1 MMQFI
6 LKYLWP
12 KWPARKV
19 DPLSENEQFRES
31 IRERAVAA
39 FVRGALALP
48 LYVEKPNA
56 GDELFKRRVI
66 ALGRGFHILDAELLP
81 AGTLLRESL
90 YQIAKEFEIGLTDQ
104 AAAVIDAVLQD
115 EVLEGV
121 IAKTLRQFHTSLG
134 DDMKAMSMDELREA
148 AQQPLKS
155 RLTASVSKHLIE
167 HGLIVAHLAR
177 NEGVK
182 LNVPDVKNLLD
193 KDLVDKPVFEY
204 IYVSTSNRYKPH

>member
-90 YQIAKEFEIGLTDQ
+90 YQIAKEFEIGMTDQ

-115 EVLEGV
+115 EALERV
-121 IAKTLRQFHTSLG
+121 IAKTLRHFHTSLG
-134 DDMKAMSMDELREA
+134 DEMKAMGMDELREA
-148 AQQPLKS
+148 AQKPLKS
-155 RLTASVSKHLIE
+155 RLTVSVSKHLIE

-177 NEGVK
+177 NEGIK

-204 IYVSTSNRYKPH
+204 LYVSTCNRYKPH

>member
-1 MMQFI
+1 MIQFI

-66 ALGRGFHILDAELLP
+66 ALGRGFYILDAELLP

-115 EVLEGV
+115 EALEHV
-121 IAKTLRQFHTSLG
+121 IAKTLRQFHTSFG
-134 DDMKAMSMDELREA
+134 DDMKAMGMDELREA
-148 AQQPLKS
+148 AQKPLKS
-155 RLTASVSKHLIE
+155 RLTASVSKHLTE

-177 NEGVK
+177 NEGIK

-204 IYVSTSNRYKPH
+204 LYVSTCNRYKPH

>member
-1 MMQFI
+1 MIQFI

-56 GDELFKRRVI
+56 CDELFKRRVI

-90 YQIAKEFEIGLTDQ
+90 YQIAKEFEIGMTDQ

-115 EVLEGV
+115 EALERV
-121 IAKTLRQFHTSLG
+121 IAKTLRHFHTSLG
-134 DDMKAMSMDELREA
+134 DEMKAMGMDELREA
-148 AQQPLKS
+148 AQKPLKS
-155 RLTASVSKHLIE
+155 RLTVSVSKHLIE

-177 NEGVK
+177 NEGIK

-204 IYVSTSNRYKPH
+204 LYVSTCNRYKPH

>member
-1 MMQFI
+1 MIQFI

-66 ALGRGFHILDAELLP
+66 ALGRGFYILDAELLP

-115 EVLEGV
+115 EALERV

-134 DDMKAMSMDELREA
+134 DEMKAMSMDEIREA
-148 AQQPLKS
+148 AQKPLKS
-155 RLTASVSKHLIE
+155 RLTASVSKHLTE

-177 NEGVK
+177 NEGIK

-193 KDLVDKPVFEY
+193 KDLVDKPVYEY
-204 IYVSTSNRYKPH
+204 LYVSTCNRYKPH